1 MKRGSQDLEPP
12 RVPPESGWAM
22 EWSRAVSRAREGPAS
37 KVTATQL
44 DTAVSLVHATQAG
57 RELCVTS
64 KLATPVM
71 ATSECFCASSKTTA
85 SAMALKER
93 PRVSVQ
99 FFTFCIS
106 LFHPTGVSMVPAS
119 QSTPIPTP
127 AAASLALLVSSVMS
141 RTRMQLT
148 PAACLAA
155 NMANVEC
162 QAWARRTAS
171 VTADIQ
177 ERRVTEVSE
186 TRMPVRYTTLI
197 LLKITI

>member
-1 MKRGSQDLEPP
+1 MSVSVLRLKPQLVQWLSKRDHDL
-12 RVPPESGWAM
+12 
-22 EWSRAVSRAREGPAS
+22 
-37 KVTATQL
+37 
-44 DTAVSLVHATQAG
+44 
-57 RELCVTS
+57 
-64 KLATPVM
+64 
-71 ATSECFCASSKTTA
+71 
-85 SAMALKER
+85 
-93 PRVSVQ
+93 SVQ